1 MITSI
6 YETHLQVSQLDQ
18 SIHFFEKLG
27 LQLAHKIKERRV
39 AFFFVGPNKQM
50 LGIWEVPEGQTVQK
64 SHFAFGVSHQDIEK
78 AIPWLKSIGI
88 EPQADFGKE
97 PIEPIVHTW
106 MPAACVY
113 FLDPDGNSLELL
125 TLLDDTPIIT
135 DDFPYLSEWN
145 KRKS

>member
-1 MITSI
+1 MITYI

-64 SHFAFGVSHQDIEK
+64 SHFSFGVSHQDIEK
-78 AIPWLKSIGI
+78 AILWLKSIGS
-88 EPQADFGKE
+88 KE